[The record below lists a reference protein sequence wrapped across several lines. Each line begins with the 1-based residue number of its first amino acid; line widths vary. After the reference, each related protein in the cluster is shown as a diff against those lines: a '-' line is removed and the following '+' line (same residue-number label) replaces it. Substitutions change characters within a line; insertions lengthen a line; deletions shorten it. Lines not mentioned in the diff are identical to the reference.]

1 MTYLDLRWKAP
12 VMDKGMTLLPQDQ
25 LIRLQEEAVC
35 ISTTVCYENIS
46 ILVCITPFLAA
57 D

>member
-12 VMDKGMTLLPQDQ
+12 VMNKGMALLPQDQ
-25 LIRLQEEAVC
+25 LVSLQEEAIC